1 MSSNPAFP
9 PVQAALLAHAAGV
22 NVGLHSHP
30 CGQLGVV
37 LRGTMTVETQGGRWL
52 APVGRGIWLPPGMA
66 HEARYSE
73 ASRLV
78 LVQLSPAFSARL
90 PAHGASLPVSG
101 LLRELALAVAKGA
114 SEAAQDEAELMAR
127 LLAREA
133 ARPQEGGVL
142 FVSYG
147 QDPRLRRAIAL
158 LLAAPGGTVPL
169 RELAAQAGAS
179 QRTLARLFEAET
191 GMGFSRWREH
201 MRINL
206 AVDRLILGQ
215 SITRTA
221 LELGYQ
227 SPGAFSTM
235 FARLLGAPPSRFLQ
249 SLNEEAAR
257 ALPGFSPPGG
267 AGR

>member
-1 MSSNPAFP
+1 MSSLPVFP
-9 PVQAALLAHAAGV
+9 PVQAELRVHQAGGRV
-22 NVGLHSHP
+22 DMHSHP

-37 LRGTMTVETQGGRWL
+37 LRGTMLVETQEGRWL
-52 APVGRGIWLPPGMA
+52 APMGRGIWLPPGMA
-66 HEARYSE
+66 HGARYSE
-73 ASRLV
+73 ASQLV
-78 LVQLSPAFSARL
+78 LVQLSPGFSARL
-90 PAHGASLPVSG
+90 PPHGASLPVSG
-101 LLRELALAVAKGA
+101 LLRELALAVARA
-114 SEAAQDEAELMAR
+114 SGEITDDEAELMAR

-147 QDPRLRRAIAL
+147 NDPRLRRAVAV
-158 LLAAPGGTVPL
+158 LLAEPGSAITL
-169 RELAAQAGAS
+169 HELAVRAGAS
-179 QRTLARLFEAET
+179 ARTLARLFEAET

-201 MRINL
+201 LRINL

-235 FARLLGAPPSRFLQ
+235 FARLLGLPPSKFLH
-249 SLNEEAAR
+249 SLAEEKGS
-257 ALPGFSPPGG
+257 LPL
-267 AGR
+267 AGHTPV